1 MKNRKRC
8 IEYFSFYNHTGIEAH
23 FTEMARKGWLIESIS
38 NLYWTYRRIEPK
50 NIHFCVTYYPRASDF
65 DPGPSEDQQTFH
77 DFCAHTGWK
86 LACSWHQMQVF
97 YNEKESP
104 ILLETDPI
112 MEVDTLHRACKKNY
126 LPSYYFLL
134 ALSILMGG
142 YSLAGI
148 YFVPIDFLSSSS
160 RMITGLAYLCLFAIS
175 VVELITYFT
184 WYSKAKKAAQDRIFM
199 DTPSTTKFQYFI
211 MLVLMIGVIWWFANL
226 FTADDPLLLWIAVI
240 MSVGLFGVIF
250 LVNGIKQGLK
260 IAKVS
265 RGANRFFTL
274 AACFILPTIMTVLIV
289 YTGIVAIRNDWIPA
303 KQDTPSLPLLVSDFY
318 DVDDDDYIQQN
329 SISQTF
335 LLGHRNVHLY
345 GNWDI
350 DGGGELPDLKYSITT
365 VKLPL
370 LYDWCKDQMYR
381 DMDES
386 EDGDIPAG
394 HRNVLKP
401 EDAFEWDA
409 VEVYRVYNEEGW
421 WLNRYLICYEERIVD
436 IRFDWEPTAEDMA
449 IVSQKLN
456 P

>member
-1 MKNRKRC
+1 MKTKMRRL
-8 IEYFSFYNHTGIEAH
+8 EYYSFYNHTGIEAH
-23 FTEMARKGWLIESIS
+23 FAEMARKGWLIESIS

-65 DPGPSEDQQTFH
+65 DPGPSEEQQTFH

-104 ILLETDPI
+104 IPLETDPI

-148 YFVPIDFLSSSS
+148 YFAPIDFLSSSS

-175 VVELITYFT
+175 MVELITYFT

-211 MLVLMIGVIWWFANL
+211 MLVLMIGVFWWFANL
-226 FTADDPLLLWIAVI
+226 FAADDPLLLWIAVI
-240 MSVGLFGVIF
+240 MSVGFFGVIF

-260 IAKVS
+260 KAKAS

-274 AACFILPTIMTVLIV
+274 AACFILPTIMTGIIV
-289 YTGIVAIRNDWIPA
+289 YTGITAVRNDWIPA
-303 KQDTPSLPLLVSDFY
+303 KQDTPSLPLLV
-318 DVDDDDYIQQN
+318 
-329 SISQTF
+329 
-335 LLGHRNVHLY
+335 
-345 GNWDI
+345 
-350 DGGGELPDLKYSITT
+350 
-365 VKLPL
+365 
-370 LYDWCKDQMYR
+370 YR
-381 DMDES
+381 
-386 EDGDIPAG
+386 
-394 HRNVLKP
+394 
-401 EDAFEWDA
+401 
-409 VEVYRVYNEEGW
+409 
-421 WLNRYLICYEERIVD
+421 
-436 IRFDWEPTAEDMA
+436 
-449 IVSQKLN
+449 
-456 P
+456 

>member
-1 MKNRKRC
+1 MKTRKRR
-8 IEYFSFYNHTGIEAH
+8 IEFFSFYNHTGIEAH
-23 FTEMARKGWLIESIS
+23 FTEMANKGWLIESIS

-65 DPGPSEDQQTFH
+65 DPGPSEEQQTFH

-86 LACSWHQMQVF
+86 LACAWHQMQVF
-97 YNEKESP
+97 YNEKEAP
-104 ILLETDPI
+104 IPLETDPI

-134 ALSILMGG
+134 AISILIGG

-148 YFVPIDFLSSSS
+148 YFVPIDYLSSSS
-160 RMITGLAYLCLFAIS
+160 RMITGLAYLCMLVDSA
-175 VVELITYFT
+175 VELINYFI
-184 WYSKAKKAAQDRIFM
+184 WHRRAIKEAQNGIFV
-199 DTPSTTKFQYFI
+199 DTPSTVKIQKFI
-211 MLVLMIGVIWWFANL
+211 VMILMLGVVWWFANL
-226 FTADDPLLLWIAVI
+226 IAGDDPLLLWIAVV
-240 MSVGLFGVIF
+240 MSVCFFIIIF
-250 LVNGIKQGLK
+250 LVNGIKQKLK
-260 IAKVS
+260 KAKTS
-265 RGANRFFTL
+265 RGVNRFLTL
-274 AACFILPTIMTVLIV
+274 AACAVLPMILISAVV
-289 YTGIVAIRNDWIPA
+289 YIGITAVRNDWIRA
-303 KQDTPSLPLLVSDFY
+303 NSDATSLPLLVSDFY

-329 SISQTF
+329 SSSQTF
-335 LLGHRNVHLY
+335 LMGHRNVHLY

-401 EDAFEWDA
+401 EDASEWSA

-421 WLNRYLICYEERIVD
+421 WLNRYLICYEDRVVD